1 MARHDIEILH
11 VDDDHGSLVDAVAV
25 LASEGGGWMNV
36 EPGVDDEHRVEPPG
50 MFTWFT
56 ARGPKVP
63 VGTFVPGSERE
74 PASVGLSHGAGRDA
88 GERLAD
94 AGVVAP
100 ADWAA
105 RQDHPKRGM
114 VWEVH
119 PQRVD
124 AEAVVQR
131 LLEGTI
137 VLATVPTTG
146 GWVATVHRPRR

>member
-1 MARHDIEILH
+1 MT
-11 VDDDHGSLVDAVAV
+11 
-25 LASEGGGWMNV
+25 V

-94 AGVVAP
+94 SGVVAP

-124 AEAVVQR
+124 AEAVVR
-131 LLEGTI
+131 LLLEGTV

-146 GWVATVHRPRR
+146 GWVATIHRPRR

>member
-1 MARHDIEILH
+1 
-11 VDDDHGSLVDAVAV
+11 
-25 LASEGGGWMNV
+25 
-36 EPGVDDEHRVEPPG
+36 

-63 VGTFVPGSERE
+63 VGTFVSGSERE

-88 GERLAD
+88 GARLAD

-100 ADWAA
+100 VDWAA

-114 VWEVH
+114 VWEMH
-119 PQRVD
+119 SQRVD
-124 AEAVVQR
+124 AEAVVR
-131 LLEGTI
+131 LLLEGTV

>member
-11 VDDDHGSLVDAVAV
+11 IDDDHRPLVAAVEA
-25 LASEGGGWMNV
+25 LASDGEGWMNV
-36 EPGVDDEHRVEPPG
+36 EPGVDDEDRVEPPG

-63 VGTFVPGSERE
+63 VGTFVPGSDRE

-88 GERLAD
+88 VERLVD
-94 AGVVAP
+94 AAVAP
-100 ADWAA
+100 PTDWVA
-105 RQDHPKRGM
+105 RQNHPKRGL
-114 VWEVH
+114 VWEIH

-124 AEAVVQR
+124 AGAVVR
-131 LLEGTI
+131 LLLEGTV

-146 GWVATVHRPRR
+146 GWVATIHRSRR

>member
-1 MARHDIEILH
+1 
-11 VDDDHGSLVDAVAV
+11 
-25 LASEGGGWMNV
+25 
-36 EPGVDDEHRVEPPG
+36 

-100 ADWAA
+100 VDWAA

-124 AEAVVQR
+124 AEAVVR
-131 LLEGTI
+131 LLLEGTI